1 MTYAEFLLFGHLLFV
16 ATWVGTD
23 VSLQLF
29 ALRARMAGPQ
39 RMADFLADVEWIGL
53 RLLNPAALLVVVFGV
68 LLVIEDPN
76 YEFSQAWITLGL
88 IAFVASATTG
98 AAFLG
103 PETGRIGKLV
113 QQHGPD
119 AAEVQARI
127 RRVFLISRI
136 ELVVLVLII
145 LDMVIKPGFP

>member
-1 MTYAEFLLFGHLLFV
+1 VTYAEFLLFGHLLFV

-39 RMADFLADVEWIGL
+39 RMADFLGDVEWIGL
-53 RLLNPAALLVVVFGV
+53 RLLNPAALLVVLFGV

-88 IAFVASATTG
+88 IAFLASAITG

>member
-76 YEFSQAWITLGL
+76 YDFSQAWITLGL
-88 IAFVASATTG
+88 IAFLASAITG

-113 QQHGPD
+113 QQHGPE

-136 ELVVLVLII
+136 ELIVLVLII

>member
-16 ATWVGTD
+16 ATWVGTA